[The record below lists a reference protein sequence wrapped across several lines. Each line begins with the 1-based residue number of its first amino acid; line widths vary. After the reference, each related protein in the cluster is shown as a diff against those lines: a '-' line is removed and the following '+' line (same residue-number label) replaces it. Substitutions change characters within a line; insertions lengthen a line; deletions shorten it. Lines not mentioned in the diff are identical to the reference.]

1 MLENLL
7 LRTAIGLL
15 IFIHVNAQNQ
25 LVEVARSPEYQWNGV
40 ALTKNGRM
48 FAGFP
53 RSVSDA
59 TISVAEIL
67 PTNVIKALPG
77 GDWNTFNPINSTENV
92 ENRFVNVNAILTDV
106 NDNLWVVDA
115 GIIGNRTI
123 RNSAKL
129 IKINLQ
135 NNMVERIYSVS
146 SLNPPEGFA
155 LNDVRIASQYAFLT
169 ESGIGSIVIINL
181 QSGRVRRVLDKHPS
195 TKFDAPTVVRVEGRK
210 VLDENGEP
218 KKMPN
223 NNLELTPDEKTLL
236 YKPSFS
242 YNWWRIS
249 VADLTNESLT
259 ETQLGDRVIKGSE
272 TMPTGGTTM
281 DNEGNIYL
289 MDLERRA
296 VWRQKPDGSLSLIV
310 RDDRIIWG
318 DASDVSADG
327 FLYIPV
333 SQNNRLPGFNNG
345 VNQVEKP
352 YRIYRI
358 KINSALRTKSV
369 SVLVLILI
377 FMKFFVG

>member
-7 LRTAIGLL
+7 LRTVIGLL
-15 IFIHVNAQNQ
+15 IFTHVNAQNQ
-25 LVEVARSPEYQWNGV
+25 LVEVATSPEYQWNGV

-67 PTNVIKALPG
+67 PTNVMKALPG

-115 GIIGNRTI
+115 GMIGNRTI

-135 NNMVERIYSVS
+135 NNMVERNYSVS

-210 VLDENGEP
+210 VLDEKGEP
-218 KKMPN
+218 KNMPN

-249 VADLTNESLT
+249 VADLTNENLT
-259 ETQLGDRVIKGSE
+259 ETQLGDRVIKGSK

-310 RDDRIIWG
+310 HDERIIWG
-318 DASDVSADG
+318 DASD
-327 FLYIPV
+327 
-333 SQNNRLPGFNNG
+333 
-345 VNQVEKP
+345 
-352 YRIYRI
+352 
-358 KINSALRTKSV
+358 
-369 SVLVLILI
+369 
-377 FMKFFVG
+377 